1 MLQNYQYFI
10 TLAETLNISHAAQ
23 KLYIS
28 HQCLSRYLKTLEHEC
43 GLTLFERKPAFTLTY
58 AGQTL
63 LEAFREIER
72 IEKNAEQSLEEL
84 RTGNSGEIHFG
95 ITEGRLRIFFPD
107 LLKRFQEQ
115 FPDETLKAV
124 SAPTSEM
131 LDMLLENKLDLVL
144 GGLTRRT
151 VPTLDF
157 KRVMDEDL
165 YLVVSD
171 NLLRTYFAADYP
183 ACKEAFIQGADLRL
197 FEALP
202 FTAAHKG
209 FNSRTILD
217 EFLQTSGIS
226 LNIVYEAN
234 QPDLLHILTSNDY
247 ACSFCLSMYLPN
259 IKKLNQMCPP
269 NNQLNVFPIKGL
281 TAKNSIFLISQKGKY
296 FPQYTKSLIKLV
308 RQMCKDE
315 YSLPRLTD
323 Q

>member
-43 GLTLFERKPAFTLTY
+43 GLTLFERKPTFALTY

-72 IEKNAEQSLEEL
+72 IEKNAAQSLEEL

-107 LLKRFQEQ
+107 LLKRYQEQ
-115 FPDETLKAV
+115 FPNVTLKAV

-151 VPTLDF
+151 SPALEF

-171 NLLRTYFAADYP
+171 NLLRTHFPADYP
-183 ACKEAFIQGADLRL
+183 ACKGAFANGADL
-197 FEALP
+197 AP
-202 FTAAHKG
+202 F
-209 FNSRTILD
+209 
-217 EFLQTSGIS
+217 
-226 LNIVYEAN
+226 
-234 QPDLLHILTSNDY
+234 
-247 ACSFCLSMYLPN
+247 
-259 IKKLNQMCPP
+259 
-269 NNQLNVFPIKGL
+269 
-281 TAKNSIFLISQKGKY
+281 
-296 FPQYTKSLIKLV
+296 
-308 RQMCKDE
+308 
-315 YSLPRLTD
+315 
-323 Q
+323 